1 MTKDNNTIRLCLNK
15 RSKTIGHYSSIISYV
30 DIIIR
35 WKQPRSSR
43 IKTQVFAF
51 TLFFTG
57 SAKNSNFKKRFVFI
71 EGSNV
76 KKLSSDEYDAE
87 NEMCVKFA
95 LQFIVEVL
103 YKNISKV
110 PTEVRHINLFI
121 VTLLY

>member
-76 KKLSSDEYDAE
+76 KKLSSDECDAE

-110 PTEVRHINLFI
+110 PTQVRHINLFI

>member
-30 DIIIR
+30 DITIR
-35 WKQPRSSR
+35 WKQPRSSN

-57 SAKNSNFKKRFVFI
+57 SANNSNLKKRFAFI

-87 NEMCVKFA
+87 NEMCAKFA

-110 PTEVRHINLFI
+110 PTEVRHIKLFI